1 MRIIKSLEYNRD
13 EYLLLYWCFLR
24 RRRCPQVSVHALT
37 SGQPF
42 GFLSFWQQ
50 DSATDYRTI
59 FRSIFLVTL
68 TLNFR
73 VRHRF
78 FTSQPKNNPI
88 ATKQIA
94 NISIE
99 HWASNMTSVVTLI
112 LELSK
117 SIMEFAILQQKWP
130 DCNEMKSKHIDLT
143 SGLKYVEFD
152 LGHDHDLAFSRS
164 KFLFVIPYYL
174 IPGYEIVGFE
184 QCVIMRPRSHMLIV
198 RRKIE
203 PVKTSDYFI
212 FLGVIDNV
220 AFW

>member
-13 EYLLLYWCFLR
+13 EYLLLYWCFF
-24 RRRCPQVSVHALT
+24 P
-37 SGQPF
+37 PPP
-42 GFLSFWQQ
+42 LSASFC
-50 DSATDYRTI
+50 SR
-59 FRSIFLVTL
+59 V
-68 TLNFR
+68 NFR
-73 VRHRF
+73 TTFRISFILAAGFSYRLPDYISVNFPRDLNLELQGQTQIFHI
-78 FTSQPKNNPI
+78 SAKNYPI
-88 ATKQIA
+88 ATKRIA

-99 HWASNMTSVVTLI
+99 HWASNMTSVVTSI

-152 LGHDHDLAFSRS
+152 LGHDRDLAFSRS
-164 KFLFVIPYYL
+164 KFLFVIPYYI